1 MNKLSYNENRVNVM
15 KNKKFIAITMLCLL
29 VVSILGYY
37 LINSFILNI
46 QIDRDKFN
54 NEDFVIND
62 KSIDADNVKE
72 VLGEARLESLIDLE
86 VGLQQYKYEYDGIT
100 VSVFNKTGIDIEVN
114 NDKYTGPRGVKVG
127 NTKEEII
134 SLFKEDRDA
143 NYNCYPLD
151 RFDVEKDQIEYIYP
165 SSDKCGYY
173 ENMQIEN
180 SVITKGIIQYAYET
194 KPVENKSR
202 IVYFMASPPYIDD
215 EYTMYDYSRVFTVEL
230 ENNIVTSF
238 KLQYLATY
246 N

>member
-1 MNKLSYNENRVNVM
+1 M
-15 KNKKFIAITMLCLL
+15 KKKKFIAIIILSILI
-29 VVSILGYY
+29 VSILGYY
-37 LINSFILNI
+37 LINSFLMGGYNNKE
-46 QIDRDKFN
+46 KFN
-54 NEDFVIND
+54 SEDFIIND
-62 KSIDADNVKE
+62 KVINADNVKG
-72 VLGEARLESLIDLE
+72 VIGEARLESLIDLE

-100 VSVFNKTGIDIEVN
+100 VSVFNKTGVDIEVTK
-114 NDKYTGPRGVKVG
+114 DKYTGPRGVKVG
-127 NTKEEII
+127 DKKEEVI

-173 ENMQIEN
+173 ENMQIDN
-180 SVITKGIIQYAYET
+180 SVVTKGIIQYAYET

-202 IVYFMASPPYIDD
+202 IVYFIATPPYIGD